1 MARQM
6 GQRRLRWWQLP
17 AAAAL
22 ATGLVTA
29 CGSSPQTGTT
39 SASHVI
45 NIRVGLGS
53 GVNDATPFF
62 AAYQEGFFKKAGL
75 NVTYTTLAGGGTAMD
90 AAFAGGQIDVGIGNA
105 TQFISD
111 DAKKVISGKLI
122 GEFTDRNYAILGAKG
137 ITSVSQ
143 LAGKTLGVSTLDNGD
158 QMFLEAVLAAKGID
172 PSSES
177 YLALGAPS
185 SRLSALSLGKIAA
198 TESPVTE
205 IPASF
210 KSDVI
215 LSNTQS
221 PVSFVS
227 DAIFATSSFLPDTTA
242 LHKFISA
249 IDEASEWVRAHPS
262 AAVKPCE
269 LSETS
274 AAACAS
280 GIQISLDNSESSP
293 YTWSAT
299 TALDPVSLTQ
309 TLAAIARI
317 VPQAK
322 KLTVADIA
330 DTAIAGTSASP
341 AAGSS

>member
-6 GQRRLRWWQLP
+6 GQRRFRGWHLAAGA

-22 ATGLVTA
+22 LATA
-29 CGSSPQTGTT
+29 CGSSPQ
-39 SASHVI
+39 SASTSSSGTV

-62 AAYQEGFFKKAGL
+62 AAYDQGFFKKAGL
-75 NVTYTTLAGGGTAMD
+75 DVTYTTLAGGGAAMD
-90 AAFAGGQIDVGIGNA
+90 AALASNQIDIGIGNA
-105 TQFISD
+105 TSFISD
-111 DAKKVISGKLI
+111 EAKKVISGKLI

-143 LAGKTLGVSTLDNGD
+143 LKGKTLGVSTLNNGD

-172 PSSES
+172 PGAEN

-185 SRLSALSLGKIAA
+185 SRLSALSLGKVAA

-227 DAIFATSSFLPDTTA
+227 DAIFATTSFLSDTSA
-242 LHKFISA
+242 LHKFIAAASQ
-249 IDEASEWVRAHPS
+249 ASEWVRANPG
-262 AAVKPCE
+262 AAVKSCE

-280 GIQISLDNSESSP
+280 GIQISLDKSESSP

-299 TALDPVSLTQ
+299 TALNPVSLTE
-309 TLAAIARI
+309 TLSAIARV

-322 KLTVADIA
+322 GLTVGDIA
-330 DTAIAGTSASP
+330 DTSIAGTNPSAS
-341 AAGSS
+341 